1 MTIRLV
7 EKRITKRYN
16 SSIDSLA
23 RQEKEVTSDL
33 ASQNRIKGSLH
44 DEDGTWVVRARVFYP
59 HEGKTRQKSKS
70 TGLKVRDKT
79 KRKAELMMKEI
90 IETWE
95 REANQAPVVE
105 QPGRDPLFSEYLN
118 EWIANKDVSVRA
130 NTAKSYQDYA
140 KVHILP
146 ALGGY
151 PVTDI
156 TWRVLQKFCDRML
169 ADHCKASVKKYFI
182 VIRGALDDAV
192 RDGAIQS
199 NPESLVKWPKAK
211 QVQKAR
217 ALSKEEIPRLM
228 EAAEQAGEP
237 MRAAITLALFYGLRR
252 SEVCGLRWMDID
264 FSKNTM
270 HIQHT
275 VTQNGTVVLDDDHT
289 KTRGSNRTL
298 ALVDQTIPYLRQLR
312 QAQAKSG
319 APIDKVVAW
328 PDGQVVR
335 PDGITRMFTTLLR
348 NNGIDKARFH
358 DLRHTAAA
366 MLAEAGVPPKQL
378 QAFLGHDDIEMTL
391 GVYVHAPDN
400 AAAETSGK
408 MGETTGKILFGSV
421 CSDFCSESPKVVKLG

>member
-1 MTIRLV
+1 
-7 EKRITKRYN
+7 
-16 SSIDSLA
+16 
-23 RQEKEVTSDL
+23 
-33 ASQNRIKGSLH
+33 
-44 DEDGTWVVRARVFYP
+44 
-59 HEGKTRQKSKS
+59 
-70 TGLKVRDKT
+70 
-79 KRKAELMMKEI
+79 
-90 IETWE
+90 
-95 REANQAPVVE
+95 
-105 QPGRDPLFSEYLN
+105 
-118 EWIANKDVSVRA
+118 
-130 NTAKSYQDYA
+130 
-140 KVHILP
+140 
-146 ALGGY
+146 
-151 PVTDI
+151 
-156 TWRVLQKFCDRML
+156 
-169 ADHCKASVKKYFI
+169 
-182 VIRGALDDAV
+182 
-192 RDGAIQS
+192 
-199 NPESLVKWPKAK
+199 
-211 QVQKAR
+211 
-217 ALSKEEIPRLM
+217 
-228 EAAEQAGEP
+228 
-237 MRAAITLALFYGLRR
+237 
-252 SEVCGLRWMDID
+252 MDID

-289 KTRGSNRTL
+289 KTRGSDRTL

-319 APIDKVVAW
+319 ALIDKAVAW